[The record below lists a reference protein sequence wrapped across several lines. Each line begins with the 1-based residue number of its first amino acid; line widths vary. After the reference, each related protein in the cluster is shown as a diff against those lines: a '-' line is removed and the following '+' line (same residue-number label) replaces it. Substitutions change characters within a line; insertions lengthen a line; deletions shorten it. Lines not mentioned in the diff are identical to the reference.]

1 MRTIRISA
9 HNPVTWTPTLY
20 GENKTFH
27 IFSVTKQKM
36 NTEREVGKLRITG
49 SSISEELATIK
60 SELEFFT
67 RQLEESKSQIS
78 NARHQI
84 AMIEICTSSETSKV
98 SSHVE
103 HLNAHREGY
112 HVLFDKERAL
122 SEVREKELR
131 VKEAEELESERQK
144 LKIVAAR
151 NDQRAREA
159 AVLDAESHAIE
170 QACVVLKKRNNAIM
184 LKLRRKLVET
194 EDIRRELLKQKEQV
208 NGNNNEQK

>member
-1 MRTIRISA
+1 MDA
-9 HNPVTWTPTLY
+9 
-20 GENKTFH
+20 
-27 IFSVTKQKM
+27 
-36 NTEREVGKLRITG
+36 ERDVGKIRITG
-49 SSISEELATIK
+49 STLSEELATIK

-67 RQLEESKSQIS
+67 RQLEESKSEIS

-112 HVLFDKERAL
+112 YVLFDKERTL

-131 VKEAEELESERQK
+131 EKEAEELESERQK
-144 LKIVAAR
+144 LKIVTAR

-208 NGNNNEQK
+208 NGNGNHTQQSEYLII